1 MSHRRSKGVSFRQRP
16 QTRTPVGL
24 QLLLLSLP
32 QFSGRHLHLSFP
44 HYPSDISAFMLNIAS
59 WKKSLIEPIFSFFF
73 PFFYFPSPWQS
84 QSSSWKNPVKFV
96 PYSTDKLLTDFPLW
110 LHKPINKPQTYIV
123 TKIHLKG
130 QWWKCCAVL
139 CLHTSRERERQ
150 WTLSPLCSARRSL
163 GLGLQGSRQTCSPSQ
178 MVSVRNRRKLFL
190 DGGETGCG
198 WLCTY
203 HNYMS
208 KQG

>member
-44 HYPSDISAFMLNIAS
+44 HYSSDISAFMLNIAS
-59 WKKSLIEPIFSFFF
+59 WKKSLIEPIFSFF

-96 PYSTDKLLTDFPLW
+96 PYNTDKLLTDFPLW

>member
-44 HYPSDISAFMLNIAS
+44 HYPSDISACMFNIAS
-59 WKKSLIEPIFSFFF
+59 WKKSLIEATFSFF

-139 CLHTSRERERQ
+139 CLHTSRERERETVDPQ
-150 WTLSPLCSARRSL
+150 SSLLSSSFTGFGFAGKQTDLFSVTDGFCPKPPQAFFRRRGDRVWMTVYL
-163 GLGLQGSRQTCSPSQ
+163 PQLY
-178 MVSVRNRRKLFL
+178 
-190 DGGETGCG
+190 E
-198 WLCTY
+198 
-203 HNYMS
+203 
-208 KQG
+208 

>member
-44 HYPSDISAFMLNIAS
+44 HYPSDIFACMFNIAS
-59 WKKSLIEPIFSFFF
+59 WKKSLIEATFSFF

-84 QSSSWKNPVKFV
+84 QSSSWKTPVKFV

-139 CLHTSRERERQ
+139 CLHTSRERERDSGPSVLFAQ
-150 WTLSPLCSARRSL
+150 LVVHWVWVCREADRLVLRHRWFLS
-163 GLGLQGSRQTCSPSQ
+163 
-178 MVSVRNRRKLFL
+178 
-190 DGGETGCG
+190 ETAA
-198 WLCTY
+198 
-203 HNYMS
+203 S
-208 KQG
+208 FF

>member
-24 QLLLLSLP
+24 QLLLFSLP

-44 HYPSDISAFMLNIAS
+44 HYPSDIFAFMLNIAS
-59 WKKSLIEPIFSFFF
+59 WKKSLIEPIFSFF

-130 QWWKCCAVL
+130 QWWKCCAQLVVHWVWVCREADRLVL
-139 CLHTSRERERQ
+139 RHR
-150 WTLSPLCSARRSL
+150 WFLS
-163 GLGLQGSRQTCSPSQ
+163 
-178 MVSVRNRRKLFL
+178 
-190 DGGETGCG
+190 ETAA
-198 WLCTY
+198 
-203 HNYMS
+203 S
-208 KQG
+208 FF